1 MKMRSCISLLA
12 VIVLICSCDEKKEP
26 VLPSKSYRISHIE
39 CEKDN
44 YRQICEYNEK
54 GMVSKWEEQY
64 DDPEGKVGITSSYEY
79 SDDNKIIKISSDE
92 LLFVGYRRVFSE
104 TLYLNANGTAQRAEG
119 SVVIY
124 HSQPD
129 YELSKYYTVEFQYD
143 SLNQLTDISI
153 SEKGS
158 DFAGQ
163 EEQKSLDWFVEIGW
177 NEGNMNDYSEYYAS
191 LKDRQLMAKRTYSY
205 YGGNFVD
212 YKPILN
218 KPILRYFYL
227 PLQYQGMLGKQS
239 DCLVKRETISEIYL
253 GEEKGSFN
261 LDYSYDLSTT
271 IHDSRIEAFSSVRSY
286 DGEELKYS
294 IAWEAE

>member
-1 MKMRSCISLLA
+1 MNKIIGVLLFLLP
-12 VIVLICSCDEKKEP
+12 VLMCSCDEKKEP
-26 VLPSKSYRISHIE
+26 VLHNSYRISHIE
-39 CEKDN
+39 CDQDN

-54 GMVSKWEEQY
+54 GLVSKWEEQY

-92 LLFVGYRRVFSE
+92 LLFVGHRRVFSE

-129 YELSKYYTVEFQYD
+129 YELSKLYTVEFQYD

-153 SEKGS
+153 SEKRS

-177 NEGNMNDYSEYYAS
+177 NEGNMSEYSEYYTS
-191 LKDRQLMAKRTYSY
+191 VKGRYLMAKTTYSY
-205 YGGNFVD
+205 YGNNFVD

-239 DCLVKRETISEIYL
+239 YCLVKRETISETYL
-253 GEEKGSFN
+253 GEEKSSYN
-261 LDYSYDLSTT
+261 LDYSYDISTS
-271 IHDSRIEAFSSVRSY
+271 IHDSRIESFNCVRSY
-286 DGEELKYS
+286 DGEDLKYVVG
-294 IAWEAE
+294 WELE